1 MLLLLLTALHDAGF
15 FKRSREGWHAASHRL
30 AELAPARTPRLVHEQ
45 NKTHGVRSS
54 DWPKHVPKIVYLSW
68 KDHNVPDIVL
78 SRWRT
83 LNPGFTIS
91 LFNDSEAAAFLEAE
105 FGEPWL
111 SGYRAALSFSGM
123 AATDL
128 WRFLILYARGGVY
141 ADIDV
146 EPIVGLHHFVWPTDD
161 FITVGSLYPRVV
173 NPLFLVARRGEPML
187 RRAALNHLIAV
198 NRTLRAKV
206 GLPWEGVGREKSV
219 PNEYSANSCFTLGK
233 EVPAEVLANTKNLTY
248 RVGRYG
254 GAGGGHGRDFHLLH
268 EITLPSGPWR
278 DEHIYAEMNFTFTPD
293 KPPPRLFQGL
303 VWPDK
308 HLHKKYGKERAAV
321 DGDRIVAFNRWRMW
335 GGEFGKGNF
344 RYVLP
349 PPPPPPS

>member
-1 MLLLLLTALHDAGF
+1 MVDYKRDKPVSSDNRYNRLNKNYAAALRLQATLLGMLVRCRSVAPFGEVLKCSRRHPTSANFSDVEFMLLLLLTALHDAGF
-15 FKRSREGWHAASHRL
+15 FKRSREGWYAASHRL

-45 NKTHGVRSS
+45 NKTHECAAATGRSTCLRSS
-54 DWPKHVPKIVYLSW
+54 TSHGKITTCPTSCYRAGGLST
-68 KDHNVPDIVL
+68 
-78 SRWRT
+78 R
-83 LNPGFTIS
+83 FTIS

-146 EPIVGLHHFVWPTDD
+146 EPIVGLHHFVRPTDD

-173 NPLFLVARRGEPML
+173 NPLFLVARRGEPMS

-233 EVPAEVLANTKNLTY
+233 EVPAEVLANTKNLNVP
-248 RVGRYG
+248 RGPLWWRWWRPR
-254 GAGGGHGRDFHLLH
+254 ARF
-268 EITLPSGPWR
+268 PS
-278 DEHIYAEMNFTFTPD
+278 AT
-293 KPPPRLFQGL
+293 
-303 VWPDK
+303 
-308 HLHKKYGKERAAV
+308 
-321 DGDRIVAFNRWRMW
+321 
-335 GGEFGKGNF
+335 
-344 RYVLP
+344 
-349 PPPPPPS
+349 